1 LGEEDTVFAHAL
13 RLATISEQARP
24 GARRLRPLRRP
35 AVTPALAAIYDAL
48 VERAASGPLRPRA
61 DRLRA
66 RFRRRAGA
74 FESSHPKAEARE
86 AAAWETAL
94 VGGGLARELGPSLG
108 AERDRELAAL
118 VGRAQRGLFRLVVG
132 PGSVY
137 AEEQWRGGAFVLLA
151 ADDVARG
158 ARAAL
163 PSGASFVGHVAA
175 AADGC
180 ALLPGLVWLPEEAAP
195 LLGPLLDE
203 GRRLGARF
211 DDVADAL
218 LRMDHAL
225 ATLARVRA
233 QYAFRLAALAPALFA
248 LAEERP

>member
-1 LGEEDTVFAHAL
+1 M
-13 RLATISEQARP
+13 
-24 GARRLRPLRRP
+24 
-35 AVTPALAAIYDAL
+35 TPALAAVYDAL

-74 FESSHPKAEARE
+74 FESSHPRAEARE
-86 AAAWETAL
+86 AAAWDTAL
-94 VGGGLARELGPSLG
+94 VGGGLARELGPTLEG
-108 AERDRELAAL
+108 ERERELAAL
-118 VGRAQRGLFRLVVG
+118 LGRAQRGLFRLVVAHG
-132 PGSVY
+132 AVY
-137 AEEQWRGGAFVLLA
+137 AEDQWRGGAFVLLA

-163 PSGASFVGHVAA
+163 PSGASFVGHIAA

-180 ALLPGLVWLPEEAAP
+180 ALLPGLLWLPEEAAP
-195 LLGPLLDE
+195 HLGALLDE
-203 GRRLGARF
+203 ARSLGAPF

-233 QYAFRLAALAPALFA
+233 QYAFRLAALEPALFA
-248 LAEERP
+248 LADEGA

>member
-1 LGEEDTVFAHAL
+1 
-13 RLATISEQARP
+13 
-24 GARRLRPLRRP
+24 
-35 AVTPALAAIYDAL
+35 VTPGLAAVYDAL
-48 VERAASGPLRPRA
+48 VERAAAGPLRPRA

-86 AAAWETAL
+86 AAAWATAM
-94 VGGGLARELGPSLG
+94 VGGGLARELAPALDD
-108 AERDRELAAL
+108 ARDRELAAL
-118 VGRAQRGLFRLVVG
+118 VVRAQRGLFRLVVG
-132 PGSVY
+132 AGAVY
-137 AEEQWRGGAFVLLA
+137 AEDQWRGGSFVLLA

-158 ARAAL
+158 ARAAP

-195 LLGPLLDE
+195 HLAALLGE
-203 GRRLGARF
+203 ARRLGASF

-225 ATLARVRA
+225 ATLARVRP
-233 QYAFRLAALAPALFA
+233 QYAFRLAALEPALFA
-248 LAEERP
+248 LAEEAG